1 MSKRDL
7 YWCDNCAKKTV
18 DNKGND
24 TLIWWG
30 GYASRDYSKHLKT
43 KKHKASLAKD
53 IGNAESV
60 TCGKC
65 NGHFSEAGYI
75 NHEKRN
81 KELWG
86 FQKIGMLPEMTCNN
100 FNEGKKRYGSMKE
113 VRSSRDQKPKQKRVR
128 VGKISPITGF
138 IRKPNKPDNYS
149 VLEAQKLDEHYY
161 LCKKCDKM
169 VNDTTLEYSDKELM
183 EKTNKIMCI
192 CPEDDTPNIV
202 MTVSGNDD
210 VVDEEDIVTIKCN
223 DVDLTEEDY
232 KYIDKYGSN
241 LSFDDICDGCS
252 MPINY
257 DFSEQLLTTLD
268 IETCGCD

>member
-53 IGNAESV
+53 IGSDTSV

-65 NGHFSEAGYI
+65 NGHFSEAGYT

-149 VLEAQKLDEHYY
+149 VILE
-161 LCKKCDKM
+161 
-169 VNDTTLEYSDKELM
+169 T
-183 EKTNKIMCI
+183 
-192 CPEDDTPNIV
+192 EDDTPNIV
-202 MTVSGNDD
+202 MTVDK